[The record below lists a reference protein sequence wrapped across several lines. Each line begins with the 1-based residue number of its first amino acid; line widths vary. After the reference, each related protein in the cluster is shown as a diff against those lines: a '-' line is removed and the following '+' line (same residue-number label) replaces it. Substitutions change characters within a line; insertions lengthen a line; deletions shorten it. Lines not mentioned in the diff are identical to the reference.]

1 MSLGYL
7 QFSAK
12 QFDFS
17 EHIVSKR
24 SNSGLTHIYYKKIF
38 SPSPRFPSYSKM
50 AVALRGE
57 FSVGLFPSGFQ
68 SIRFHSSINE

>member
-24 SNSGLTHIYYKKIF
+24 SNSGLTHIYYKKDILPESQVPF
-38 SPSPRFPSYSKM
+38 I
-50 AVALRGE
+50 
-57 FSVGLFPSGFQ
+57 Q
-68 SIRFHSSINE
+68 